1 MTILDA
7 VIQGIVQGLT
17 EFLPV
22 SSSGHLAITQHILG
36 VSGEGNLFFNVM
48 LHICTLVAVVAFY
61 HKLIWSLIKE
71 FFRMIGDIFTGKFR
85 WKDMSYERNLII
97 MLIIGLIPLFLLFI
111 PIPGTGL
118 KVKDFADIFAASP
131 ILLVTAISL
140 CVTSAMLFIGI
151 ICNKRTSERSF
162 KHLKGSSADSKGRET
177 YTVFD
182 AVCVGLMQC
191 VAALFPGVSRSGS
204 TLAVGEMRGI
214 NKQKALDYTFV
225 LGTPAIIAA
234 AALEGVDAL
243 QAPGGLQ
250 LEPVPTLIGMAVSAV
265 VGYLAI
271 WVFKWFLK
279 TDKMMIFV
287 IYTAVVGVALIVV
300 SLVEI
305 VTGANLFTGA
315 PLGSN
320 LFPMPVG

>member
-1 MTILDA
+1 
-7 VIQGIVQGLT
+7 
-17 EFLPV
+17 
-22 SSSGHLAITQHILG
+22 
-36 VSGEGNLFFNVM
+36 
-48 LHICTLVAVVAFY
+48 
-61 HKLIWSLIKE
+61 
-71 FFRMIGDIFTGKFR
+71 
-85 WKDMSYERNLII
+85 

-234 AALEGVDAL
+234 AA
-243 QAPGGLQ
+243 
-250 LEPVPTLIGMAVSAV
+250 
-265 VGYLAI
+265 GYLAI

>member
-7 VIQGIVQGLT
+7 IIQGIVQGLT

-48 LHICTLVAVVAFY
+48 LHIGTLVAVVAFY
-61 HKLIWSLIKE
+61 HKLFWNLIKE
-71 FFRMIGDIFTGKFR
+71 FFN
-85 WKDMSYERNLII
+85 YERNLIV

-111 PIPGTGL
+111 PIPGTDM
-118 KVKDFADIFAASP
+118 KVKDLADVFSASP
-131 ILLVTAISL
+131 ILIVTAVSL
-140 CVTSAMLFIGI
+140 CITSALLFIGI
-151 ICNKRTSERSF
+151 ICNKRNSQRVF
-162 KHLKGSSADSKGRET
+162 RHLKGSSADSKGRET

-182 AVCVGLMQC
+182 ALCVGLMQV
-191 VAALFPGVSRSGS
+191 VAALFPGISRSGS

-234 AALEGVDAL
+234 ALLEGVDAIKS
-243 QAPGGLQ
+243 PEGLQ
-250 LEPVPTLIGMAVSAV
+250 IEWVPTLIGVAVSAV

-271 WVFKWFLK
+271 WIFKWFLK
-279 TDKMMIFV
+279 TDKMIIFV
-287 IYTAVVGVALIVV
+287 VYTAVVGVALIVV
-300 SLVEI
+300 SVMEI
-305 VTGANLFTGA
+305 ASGHNLFTGA
-315 PLGSN
+315 PLGNN
-320 LFPMPVG
+320 LFPLPVG